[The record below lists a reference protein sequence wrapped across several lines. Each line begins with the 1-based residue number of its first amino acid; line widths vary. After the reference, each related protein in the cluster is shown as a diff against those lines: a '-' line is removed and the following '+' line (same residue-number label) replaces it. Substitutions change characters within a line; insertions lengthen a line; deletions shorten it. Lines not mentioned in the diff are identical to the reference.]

1 MEEFGGH
8 GVGVEFHEDPFV
20 AHVGRKGT
28 GMLLVPGMIFT
39 IEPMIN
45 TGRKNIFIDEKD
57 EWTVYT
63 EDGSLSAQW
72 EYTVL
77 VTDSGV
83 EVLSW

>member
-1 MEEFGGH
+1 
-8 GVGVEFHEDPFV
+8 
-20 AHVGRKGT
+20 
-28 GMLLVPGMIFT
+28 MLLVPGMIFT

-45 TGRKNIFIDEKD
+45 AGKKKVFIDETD

-63 EDGSLSAQW
+63 EDGTLSAQW

-77 VTDSGV
+77 VTETGA

>member
-1 MEEFGGH
+1 
-8 GVGVEFHEDPFV
+8 
-20 AHVGRKGT
+20 
-28 GMLLVPGMIFT
+28 MLLVPGMIFT

-45 TGRKNIFIDEKD
+45 AGKKKVFIDEAD

-63 EDGSLSAQW
+63 EDGTLSAQW

-77 VTDSGV
+77 VTETGA

>member
-1 MEEFGGH
+1 
-8 GVGVEFHEDPFV
+8 
-20 AHVGRKGT
+20 
-28 GMLLVPGMIFT
+28 MLLVPGMIFT

-77 VTDSGV
+77 VTDAGV
-83 EVLSW
+83 EVLSWYKRSEGYVYKYT

>member
-1 MEEFGGH
+1 
-8 GVGVEFHEDPFV
+8 
-20 AHVGRKGT
+20 
-28 GMLLVPGMIFT
+28 MLLVPGMIFT

-45 TGRKNIFIDEKD
+45 TGRKKIYIDETD

-77 VTDSGV
+77 VTETGV
-83 EVLSW
+83 EILSW

>member
-1 MEEFGGH
+1 
-8 GVGVEFHEDPFV
+8 V
-20 AHVGRKGT
+20 AHVGKKGT

-39 IEPMIN
+39 VEPMIN
-45 TGRKNIFIDEKD
+45 TGKKKIYIDETD

-77 VTDSGV
+77 VTDTGV
-83 EVLSW
+83 EILSW